1 MENGGKEERENGDG
15 RRETGNGRR
24 EAGNGKL
31 KLKSPR
37 KANPKLIEY
46 NSWLALHRAGKIA

>member
-1 MENGGKEERENGDG
+1 MEERKKGRMETGDG
-15 RRETGNGRR
+15 RL

-31 KLKSPR
+31 KLKLKSHR

>member
-15 RRETGNGRR
+15 RLETGG
-24 EAGNGKL
+24 GKQ

>member
-15 RRETGNGRR
+15 RL

-31 KLKSPR
+31 KLKLKSHR

>member
-1 MENGGKEERENGDG
+1 METGEW
-15 RRETGNGRR
+15 RRETGG
-24 EAGNGKL
+24 GNGKL